1 MSAFTEPFS
10 TPSQIFLAI
19 FLPRGGFQEK
29 QGNGW
34 KLGTLQH
41 EAQISAI
48 AFKVLGGTTLS
59 TWLVNSEFDSRY
71 ATSCMLNAQVGSTRF
86 WQLKAEDYGLYS
98 CLLMSM
104 WSAAMRFIFFLLPC
118 YLQTL
123 LLRRQGSGGGKIS
136 SLYLLLF

>member
-1 MSAFTEPFS
+1 MPAFTDPFS

-59 TWLVNSEFDSRY
+59 TWLVNSEFDFRY

-98 CLLMSM
+98 CFLMSM

-118 YLQTL
+118 HLQTL
-123 LLRRQGSGGGKIS
+123 LLRRPGSGGGKIS